1 MSAQPLDQS
10 PSDAEVSASADDRSS
25 RFEATIAAECD
36 AAGEHLRSLA
46 RALARQAARRHMHRG
61 YSLLEIA
68 LGLALGALAVAALW
82 YCGIL
87 HLSGSR

>member
-1 MSAQPLDQS
+1 MSVQPLDQS
-10 PSDAEVSASADDRSS
+10 PLDAEVPASPDDRLS
-25 RFEATIAAECD
+25 RFDATIAECD

-68 LGLALGALAVAALW
+68 LGLALGALVVAALW
-82 YCGIL
+82 YGGIL

>member
-1 MSAQPLDQS
+1 MSAQPLDQR
-10 PSDAEVSASADDRSS
+10 PSNAEVLASADDRSS
-25 RFEATIAAECD
+25 RFEATIAERE
-36 AAGEHLRSLA
+36 AAREHLRSLA

-61 YSLLEIA
+61 YSLYEIA

-82 YCGIL
+82 YGGIL

>member
-1 MSAQPLDQS
+1 MSAQPLDQRR
-10 PSDAEVSASADDRSS
+10 SDAEVPASADDKSS
-25 RFEATIAAECD
+25 RFDTTIAERD

-61 YSLLEIA
+61 YSLYEIA
-68 LGLALGALAVAALW
+68 LILALGALAVAALW
-82 YCGIL
+82 YGGSL